1 MTHAIIPITPKKTLY
16 TLVTYILTR
25 MKSKTFV
32 VVLSLFAVL
41 GVAGASTYTTA
52 DINRTVSVDVAAD
65 DSSAIQFNTGTGTQ
79 IQNGTLQFNGD
90 GNSLNKKATF
100 VFGDKTSPSS
110 TYAIEA
116 VNADT
121 EGRTGT
127 LNVDYA
133 STTDSDSTGD
143 VTLYVYDSAGNEV
156 GNTSDGT
163 VSTTF
168 DNPVY
173 IVAEV
178 NTDQSGTLD
187 GEIQFTSELN

>member
-1 MTHAIIPITPKKTLY
+1 
-16 TLVTYILTR
+16 

-100 VFGDKTSPSS
+100 VFGDKTSPST

-127 LNVDYA
+127 LKVDYV
-133 STTDSDSTGD
+133 STDSDSTGD

-156 GNTSDGT
+156 GKTSNGT
-163 VSTTF
+163 VSATF